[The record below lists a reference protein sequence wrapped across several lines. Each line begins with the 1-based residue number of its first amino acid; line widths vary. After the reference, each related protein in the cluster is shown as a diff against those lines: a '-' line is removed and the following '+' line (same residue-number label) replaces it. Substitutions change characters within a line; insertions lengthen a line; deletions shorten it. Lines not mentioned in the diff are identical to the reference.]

1 MKGVGKMLMNRLNV
15 VKVAEGTWGSWQHWQ
30 CGQQGMWQE
39 PIPCETLFVSKAGEE
54 RPCA

>member
-39 PIPCETLFVSKAGEE
+39 PIHSVKHCL
-54 RPCA
+54 